1 MSPTD
6 GKKNKAPTGKAPT
19 SKAAPE
25 PAKDAAAMATFLGA
39 GVSPGIA
46 MGPARVI
53 ESGSLSVPD
62 YTLKTDSDIEADTE
76 RLERALA
83 KSRRQLK
90 ALRTKSKS
98 LPSAAAEEMG
108 YLLDAHGAMLAES
121 RLVRGFR
128 RRIQEGRINAEAAVQ
143 TEVAHMAR
151 GFEQLDDP
159 YIAARAT
166 DVREVGGRVLRN
178 LMEGKS
184 PSLGELSAGTILI
197 AEDITPAD
205 TAQMDP
211 AVVGGFAAVLG
222 GAEGHAAIMARSLG
236 LPAVLGAAGLLQT
249 VKTGEIVIVD
259 GQAGRIVV
267 NPDKDTKRRY
277 EDKRA
282 ALLRETVKLQRLR
295 DVPGI
300 TADGSKVTLLANL
313 ELVRDTKQATEA
325 GAEGIGLLRTEFMFM
340 NRSEVPNE
348 DEQYEILSTV
358 VKHMDGRPVTVRTL
372 DIGGEKLAYSL
383 GAILDDHVGDAVNP
397 ALGVRAIRLSL
408 REPKLFEA
416 QLCAILR
423 AAAHGPVRILLPM
436 ITTPGE
442 VKQVRDIVTR
452 LWLRLQRRG
461 VDLPEEIP
469 PIGVMI
475 EIPGAA
481 LAADALAQTADFFA
495 IGSNDLTMYTLAI
508 DRADERVA
516 HLYNPLHPAVL
527 RLIEFTV
534 QAALRARIPVSIC
547 GEIAGD
553 PRFTPLLLGFGVRE
567 LSMSPTALARVK
579 QRILKLDTADAAR
592 RARLVMEISDSGR
605 IAALLDDM
613 DGLT

>member
-1 MSPTD
+1 MRPTEGETD
-6 GKKNKAPTGKAPT
+6 EDRIDREAE
-19 SKAAPE
+19 AAGGTT
-25 PAKDAAAMATFLGA
+25 ATFLGV
-39 GVSPGIA
+39 GVAPGIA
-46 MGPARVI
+46 IGPARVI
-53 ESGSLSVPD
+53 ESGSLAVPE
-62 YTLKTDSDIEADTE
+62 YALRTDAAVAADTH

-90 ALRTKSKS
+90 ALRAKSRT

-108 YLLDAHGAMLAES
+108 FLLDAHAAMLDES

-143 TEVAHMAR
+143 SEFTHLAR

-159 YIAARAT
+159 YIAARAS
-166 DVREVGGRVLRN
+166 DVREVGSRVLRN
-178 LMEGKS
+178 LMEGQA
-184 PSLGELSAGTILI
+184 PTLGELSAGTILI

-249 VKTGEIVIVD
+249 VKTGDLVIVD

-267 NPDKDTKRRY
+267 NPSAETQRRY

-282 ALLRETVKLQRLR
+282 ALLRETLKLQRLR
-295 DVPGI
+295 DVPAI

-313 ELVRDTKQATEA
+313 ELVRDTKQAAEA

-340 NRSEVPNE
+340 NRSEVPDE
-348 DEQYEILSTV
+348 DEQYEILRTV
-358 VKHMDGRPVTVRTL
+358 VQQMDGRPVTVRTL

-383 GAILDDHVGDAVNP
+383 GAILEDHVGDAVNP

-423 AAAHGPVRILLPM
+423 AAVHGPVRILLPM

-461 VDLPEEIP
+461 EALPEKIP

-495 IGSNDLTMYTLAI
+495 IGTNDLTMYTLAI

-527 RLIEFTV
+527 RLIEFSV
-534 QAALRARIPVSIC
+534 QAALRAKIPVSIC

-567 LSMSPTALARVK
+567 LSMSPMALARVK
-579 QRILKLDTADAAR
+579 QRILKLDTADAVR
-592 RARLVMEISDSGR
+592 RARLVMEIADSGR

-613 DGLT
+613 DGLA

>member
-1 MSPTD
+1 M
-6 GKKNKAPTGKAPT
+6 GN
-19 SKAAPE
+19 SKAETPKMGSFNGVGVAP
-25 PAKDAAAMATFLGA
+25 
-39 GVSPGIA
+39 GVAIGV
-46 MGPARVI
+46 ARVI
-53 ESGSLSVPD
+53 ESGSLSVPE
-62 YTLKTDSDIEADTE
+62 YALKSETDVTADVD
-76 RLERALA
+76 RLERALI

-90 ALRTKSKS
+90 ALRMKSKS
-98 LPSAAAEEMG
+98 LPAAAAEEMG
-108 YLLDAHGAMLAES
+108 YLLDAHAAMLDES

-128 RRIQEGRINAEAAVQ
+128 RRVQEGRINAEAAVQ
-143 TEVAHMAR
+143 TEVTHMAR

-178 LMEGKS
+178 LMEGQS
-184 PSLGELSAGTILI
+184 PSLGDLAPGTILI

-211 AVVGGFAAVLG
+211 TVVAGFAAVLG
-222 GAEGHAAIMARSLG
+222 GAEGHAAIMARSMG
-236 LPAVLGAAGLLQT
+236 LPAVLGAADLLQK
-249 VKTGEIVIVD
+249 VRSGDAVIVD
-259 GQAGRIVV
+259 GQSGRVIV
-267 NPDKDTKRRY
+267 NPDEKTRARY

-282 ALLRETVKLQRLR
+282 SLERETLKLQRLR
-295 DVPGI
+295 DVPAI

-313 ELVRDTKQATEA
+313 ELVRDTKQATGA

-340 NRSEVPNE
+340 NRNQTPDE
-348 DEQYEILSTV
+348 DEQYDILASV
-358 VKHMDGRPVTVRTL
+358 VKQMEGRPVTIRTL

-383 GAILDDHVGDAVNP
+383 GSILEDHVGDAVNP

-442 VKQVRDIVTR
+442 VKQVREILKR
-452 LWLRLQRRG
+452 LWRRLKKRG
-461 VDLPEEIP
+461 VDLPTEMP
-469 PIGVMI
+469 PLGVMI

-481 LAADALAQTADFFA
+481 LAADALAQSADFFA

-553 PRFTPLLLGFGVRE
+553 PKFTPLLIGFGVRE
-567 LSMSPTALARVK
+567 LSMSPVSLARVK
-579 QRILKLDTADAAR
+579 QRILKLDTANAVR
-592 RARLVMEISDSGR
+592 RARLVMEVADTGR
-605 IAALLDDM
+605 IAALLDDL
-613 DGLT
+613 DGLA

>member
-1 MSPTD
+1 MRPTD
-6 GKKNKAPTGKAPT
+6 GKKAQDQTDQAP
-19 SKAAPE
+19 PE
-25 PAKDAAAMATFLGA
+25 ATEAVNQMATFLGV
-39 GVSPGIA
+39 GVAPGIVI
-46 MGPARVI
+46 GPARVI
-53 ESGSLSVPD
+53 ESGSLSVPE
-62 YTLKTDSDIEADTE
+62 YALKTDGDVDADVE

-90 ALRTKSKS
+90 ALRAKSKT
-98 LPSAAAEEMG
+98 LPPAAAEEMG
-108 YLLDAHGAMLAES
+108 YLLDAHGAMLDES

-143 TEVAHMAR
+143 TEVTHMAR

-178 LMEGKS
+178 LMERKS
-184 PSLGELSAGTILI
+184 PSLGELKAGTILI
-197 AEDITPAD
+197 AEEITPAD

-236 LPAVLGAAGLLQT
+236 LPAVLGAAGLLQN
-249 VKTGEIVIVD
+249 VKSGDTVIVD
-259 GQAGRIVV
+259 GQGGRIVV
-267 NPDKDTKRRY
+267 NPNAETTRRY

-282 ALLRETVKLQRLR
+282 ALLRETAKLERLR

-300 TADGSKVTLLANL
+300 TADGAKVTLLANL
-313 ELVRDTKQATEA
+313 ELVRDAKQADAA

-348 DEQYEILSTV
+348 DEQYQTLSAV
-358 VKHMDGRPVTVRTL
+358 VKHMAGRPVTIRTL

-383 GAILDDHVGDAVNP
+383 GSILEAHVGDAVNP

-452 LWLRLQRRG
+452 LWQRLQRRG
-461 VDLPEEIP
+461 VDLPEKIP

-567 LSMSPTALARVK
+567 LSMSPMALARVK

-592 RARLVMEISDSGR
+592 RARLVMEIADSGR

-613 DGLT
+613 NGLA

>member
-1 MSPTD
+1 MRPTE
-6 GKKNKAPTGKAPT
+6 GET
-19 SKAAPE
+19 
-25 PAKDAAAMATFLGA
+25 DADRIDREAEAVGGTTATFLGV
-39 GVSPGIA
+39 GVAPGIA
-46 MGPARVI
+46 IGTARVI
-53 ESGSLSVPD
+53 ESGSLSVPE
-62 YTLKTDSDIEADTE
+62 YALKTDAAVAADTH

-90 ALRTKSKS
+90 ALRVKSNT

-108 YLLDAHGAMLAES
+108 YLLDAHAAMLDES

-143 TEVAHMAR
+143 SEFTHLAR

-178 LMEGKS
+178 LMEGQA
-184 PSLGELSAGTILI
+184 PTLGELSAGTILI

-249 VKTGEIVIVD
+249 VKSGDLVIVD

-267 NPDKDTKRRY
+267 NPNAETQRRY

-295 DVPGI
+295 DVPAR
-300 TADGSKVTLLANL
+300 TANGEKVTLLANL
-313 ELVRDTKQATEA
+313 ELVRDTKQADAA

-358 VKHMDGRPVTVRTL
+358 VKQMAGRPVTIRTL

-383 GAILDDHVGDAVNP
+383 GAILEAHVGDAVNP

-416 QLCAILR
+416 QLSAILR

-442 VKQVRDIVTR
+442 VKQVRDIVAR
-452 LWLRLQRRG
+452 LWPRLQARG
-461 VDLPEEIP
+461 VDLPEKIP

-495 IGSNDLTMYTLAI
+495 IGTNDLTMYTLAI

-527 RLIEFTV
+527 RLIEFSV
-534 QAALRARIPVSIC
+534 QAALRAKIPVSIC

-567 LSMSPTALARVK
+567 LSMSPTAIARVK
-579 QRILKLDTADAAR
+579 QRILKLDTADAVR
-592 RARLVMEISDSGR
+592 RARLVMEIADSGR

-613 DGLT
+613 DGLA

>member
-1 MSPTD
+1 
-6 GKKNKAPTGKAPT
+6 
-19 SKAAPE
+19 
-25 PAKDAAAMATFLGA
+25 MATFLGV
-39 GVSPGIA
+39 GVAPGIVI
-46 MGPARVI
+46 GPARVI
-53 ESGSLSVPD
+53 ESGSLSVPE
-62 YTLKTDSDIEADTE
+62 YALKTDGDVDADVE

-90 ALRTKSKS
+90 ALRAKSKT
-98 LPSAAAEEMG
+98 LPPAAAEEMG
-108 YLLDAHGAMLAES
+108 YLLDAHGAMLDES

-143 TEVAHMAR
+143 TEVTHMAR

-178 LMEGKS
+178 LMERKS
-184 PSLGELSAGTILI
+184 PSLGELKAGTILI
-197 AEDITPAD
+197 AEEITPAD

-236 LPAVLGAAGLLQT
+236 LPAVLGAAGLLQN
-249 VKTGEIVIVD
+249 VKSGDTVIVD
-259 GQAGRIVV
+259 GQGGRIVV
-267 NPDKDTKRRY
+267 NPNAETTRRY

-282 ALLRETVKLQRLR
+282 ALLRETAKLERLR

-300 TADGSKVTLLANL
+300 TADGAKVTLLANL
-313 ELVRDTKQATEA
+313 ELVRDAKQADAA

-348 DEQYEILSTV
+348 DEQYQTLSAV
-358 VKHMDGRPVTVRTL
+358 VKHMAGRPVTIRTL

-383 GAILDDHVGDAVNP
+383 GSILEAHVGDAVNP

-452 LWLRLQRRG
+452 LWQRLQRRG
-461 VDLPEEIP
+461 VDLPEKIP

-567 LSMSPTALARVK
+567 LSMSPMALARVK

-592 RARLVMEISDSGR
+592 RARLVMEIADSGR

-613 DGLT
+613 NGLA

>member
-1 MSPTD
+1 
-6 GKKNKAPTGKAPT
+6 
-19 SKAAPE
+19 
-25 PAKDAAAMATFLGA
+25 MATFLGV
-39 GVSPGIA
+39 GVAPGIVI
-46 MGPARVI
+46 GPARVI
-53 ESGSLSVPD
+53 ESGSLSVPE
-62 YTLKTDSDIEADTE
+62 YALKTDGDVNADVE

-90 ALRTKSKS
+90 ALRAKSKT
-98 LPSAAAEEMG
+98 LPPAAAEEMG
-108 YLLDAHGAMLAES
+108 YLLDAHGAMLDES

-143 TEVAHMAR
+143 TEVTHMAR

-184 PSLGELSAGTILI
+184 PSLGELKAGTILI
-197 AEDITPAD
+197 AEEITPAD

-236 LPAVLGAAGLLQT
+236 LPAVLGAAGLLQN
-249 VKTGEIVIVD
+249 VKSGDTVIVD
-259 GQAGRIVV
+259 GQGGRIVV
-267 NPDKDTKRRY
+267 NPNAETTRRY

-282 ALLRETVKLQRLR
+282 ALLRETAKLERLR

-300 TADGSKVTLLANL
+300 TADGAKVTLLANL
-313 ELVRDTKQATEA
+313 ELVRDAKQADAA

-348 DEQYEILSTV
+348 DEQYQTLSAV
-358 VKHMDGRPVTVRTL
+358 VKHMAGRPVTIRTL

-383 GAILDDHVGDAVNP
+383 GSILEAHVGDAVNP

-452 LWLRLQRRG
+452 LWQRLQRRG
-461 VDLPEEIP
+461 VDLPEKIP

-567 LSMSPTALARVK
+567 LSMSPMALARVK

-592 RARLVMEISDSGR
+592 RARLVMEIADSGR

-613 DGLT
+613 NGLA